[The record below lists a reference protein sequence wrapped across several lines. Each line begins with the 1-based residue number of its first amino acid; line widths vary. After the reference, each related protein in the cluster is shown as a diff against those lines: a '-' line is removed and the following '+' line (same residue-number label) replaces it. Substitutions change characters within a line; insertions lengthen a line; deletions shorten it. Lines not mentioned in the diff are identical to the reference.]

1 MLLQRLK
8 EFADA
13 NTSDPAPRL
22 YSRRPIRY
30 IIDLDEDGRLLNP
43 EMVDTSESKDELR
56 RKGTVRL
63 APFLS
68 RSKDIRPLLL
78 ADNAHYTLGLS
89 SESLRPERPGA
100 MHDSYL
106 ALVDRCGQATASPP
120 VQAIHRFL
128 DAGAPGLSLPK
139 DFNSRDSIT
148 FRIGGEFP
156 IDFPDVRK
164 YWASEAAT
172 TTTRELQCLVCGEI
186 GPVLDHLPSKL
197 KAIPGGH
204 ATGSSFSSANRPAFE
219 SYGLKSTQNAPMCPD
234 CGERV
239 TGAANDLILDGS
251 SSISFTSTKTI
262 IWTSEEPSVD
272 WASILASSD
281 RTAVQAQIRG
291 LSSGLHRPGA
301 QDTPLYCATF
311 SGSGGR
317 AAMRDWFETTVGLAE
332 QNLREWFMSHD
343 AVDAWHEEG
352 RTLSIHSLA
361 GATAR
366 NLSDVSASVVTSLIR
381 CALLGDQ
388 FPAQLLHLAV
398 SRNRTERRV
407 TRPRAALIS
416 MALQATS
423 ESTRPYSHLA
433 DMSVSDHNP
442 AYLCGRLLAVL
453 ESTELASTRTDRASI
468 TDRYFSIAST
478 APAAA
483 FNRLH
488 LKGRQNLNNVR
499 RHSVSAHRALESA
512 TEEIQD
518 ILTDFP
524 TVLNLEEQGL
534 FGLGYYHQRVRLL
547 RRMRGLPGEPGP
559 SRLVPSRLDAG
570 CF

>member
-8 EFADA
+8 EFADT

-30 IIDLDEDGRLLNP
+30 IIDLDEDWRLLSP
-43 EMVDTSESKDELR
+43 EVVDTSDSKDELR
-56 RKGTVRL
+56 RKGTARL

-68 RSKDIRPLLL
+68 RSKGIRPLLL
-78 ADNAHYTLGLS
+78 ADNAHYTLGLP
-89 SESLRPERPGA
+89 SESMRPERPRA

-120 VQAIHRFL
+120 VQSIHRFL
-128 DAGAPGLSLPK
+128 NAGAPGLTLPR

-156 IDFPDVRK
+156 IDFPDVRN

-172 TTTRELQCLVCGEI
+172 TTTRELQCLVCGET
-186 GPVLDHLPSKL
+186 GPVVDHLPIKL
-197 KAIPGGH
+197 KGIPGGH

-239 TGAANDLILDGS
+239 TEAANDLLLDGS
-251 SSISFTSTKTI
+251 SCISFTSTKTI
-262 IWTSEEPSVD
+262 IWTGEEASVD
-272 WASILASSD
+272 WAGVLASSD
-281 RTAVQAQIRG
+281 RPAVKAQMRD
-291 LSSGLHRPGA
+291 LSSGLHITGA

-317 AAMRDWFETTVGLAE
+317 VALRDWFETTVGLAE
-332 QNLREWFMSHD
+332 QNLREWFTSHD
-343 AVDAWHEEG
+343 EVDAWNEEG
-352 RTLSIHSLA
+352 KTLSIHSLA

-366 NLSDVSASVVTSLIR
+366 NLSDVTASVMTSLIR
-381 CALLGDQ
+381 CALLGDRL
-388 FPAQLLHLAV
+388 PAQLLHMAV

-416 MALQATS
+416 MALYGTS
-423 ESTRPYSHLA
+423 EATRPYSHLA
-433 DMSVSDHNP
+433 DLSVSDHNP

-453 ESTELASTRTDRASI
+453 GSAELASTRSDRASI
-468 TDRYFSIAST
+468 TDRYFVIAST

-483 FNRLH
+483 FSRLH
-488 LKGRQNLNNVR
+488 LKGRQHLNNVR
-499 RHSVSAHRALESA
+499 RHSVPAHRALESA
-512 TEEIQD
+512 TEEILD

-524 TVLNLEEQGL
+524 TVLNMEEQGL
-534 FGLGYYHQRVRLL
+534 FGLGYYHQRIRLL
-547 RRMRGLPGEPGP
+547 RRMRGLPEELGPSKPAP
-559 SRLVPSRLDAG
+559 SRLEAS

>member
-8 EFADA
+8 EFADT

-30 IIDLDEDGRLLNP
+30 VIDLDDDGHLLSP
-43 EMVDTSESKDELR
+43 EVVDTSDSKDEFR

-68 RSKDIRPLLL
+68 RSKGIRPLLL

-89 SESLRPERPGA
+89 SESMRPGRPGA

-139 DFNSRDSIT
+139 DFNPRDSIT

-164 YWASEAAT
+164 YWASEVAT
-172 TTTRELQCLVCGEI
+172 ATTRELQCLVCGET
-186 GPVLDHLPSKL
+186 GPVVDHLPSKL
-197 KAIPGGH
+197 KGIPGGH
-204 ATGSSFSSANRPAFE
+204 ASGSSFSSANRPAFE

-239 TGAANDLILDGS
+239 TGAANDLLLDGS
-251 SSISFTSTKTI
+251 SCISFTSTKTI
-262 IWTSEEPSVD
+262 IWTGEQASVD
-272 WASILASSD
+272 WAGILASSD

-317 AAMRDWFETTVGLAE
+317 VALRDWFETTVGLAE

-343 AVDAWHEEG
+343 EVDAWHEEA

-361 GATAR
+361 GATTR
-366 NLSDVSASVVTSLIR
+366 NLSDVTVSVVTSLIR
-381 CALLGDQ
+381 CALLGEQ
-388 FPAQLLHLAV
+388 LPAQLLHMAV

-423 ESTRPYSHLA
+423 EATRPYSHLG
-433 DMSVSDHNP
+433 DMSVSDHSP
-442 AYLCGRLLAVL
+442 AYRCGRLFAAL
-453 ESTELASTRTDRASI
+453 ESAELTNTRSDRASI
-468 TDRYFSIAST
+468 TDRHFSTAST
-478 APAAA
+478 APAAV

-488 LKGRQNLNNVR
+488 LRDSQHRHNVR
-499 RHSVSAHRALESA
+499 RFSVAPDMATDEILE
-512 TEEIQD
+512 TLPE
-518 ILTDFP
+518 FP
-524 TVLNLEEQGL
+524 AVLSLEEQGL
-534 FGLGYYHQRVRLL
+534 FGLGYYHQRGRLL
-547 RRMRGLPGEPGP
+547 RRMRGLTEGTGP
-559 SRLVPSRLDAG
+559 SKPALSRLEAG
-570 CF
+570 RF